1 MLRSVRSPMF
11 KLRQFMHRPK
21 FDQARPTGMSTE
33 RMHEEQMHNLCVLTE
48 KNDITWN
55 AGLNL

>member
-1 MLRSVRSPMF
+1 
-11 KLRQFMHRPK
+11 MHRPK